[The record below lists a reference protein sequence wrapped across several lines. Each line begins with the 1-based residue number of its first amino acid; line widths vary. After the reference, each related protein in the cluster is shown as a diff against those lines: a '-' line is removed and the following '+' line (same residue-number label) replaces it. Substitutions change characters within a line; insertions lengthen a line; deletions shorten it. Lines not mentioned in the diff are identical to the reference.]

1 MDENAK
7 AQFKWKFYRLT
18 VELNIIV
25 LLVAMS
31 IPVFLIIHSPY
42 TVPIIIGMLA
52 LALILFIGFLS
63 KNTGRPKH
71 GLMITQR
78 KKKNIRKKTNRNLP
92 VSRMQVSYDKENEG

>member
-7 AQFKWKFYRLT
+7 AQFRWKFYRLT

-42 TVPIIIGMLA
+42 TVLIILGMLA
-52 LALILFIGFLS
+52 FALLLLTDFI
-63 KNTGRPKH
+63 
-71 GLMITQR
+71 
-78 KKKNIRKKTNRNLP
+78 KKYRETKAWLDDNAE
-92 VSRMQVSYDKENEG
+92 KEHKQEKEL

>member
-25 LLVAMS
+25 LLIAMS

-42 TVPIIIGMLA
+42 TIPIIMGMLV
-52 LALILFIGFLS
+52 LALILLWDFLGKYRETKAWLDDIAEKEKEQKG
-63 KNTGRPKH
+63 KNE
-71 GLMITQR
+71 
-78 KKKNIRKKTNRNLP
+78 
-92 VSRMQVSYDKENEG
+92 S

>member
-25 LLVAMS
+25 LLIAMS

-42 TVPIIIGMLA
+42 TIPIIMGMLV
-52 LALILFIGFLS
+52 LALILLWDFLGKYRETKAWLDDIAEKEKEQKE
-63 KNTGRPKH
+63 KNE
-71 GLMITQR
+71 
-78 KKKNIRKKTNRNLP
+78 
-92 VSRMQVSYDKENEG
+92 S

>member
-25 LLVAMS
+25 LLIAMS

-42 TVPIIIGMLA
+42 TIPIIMGMLA
-52 LALILFIGFLS
+52 FALILLWDFLGKYRETKAWLDDIAEKEKEQKG
-63 KNTGRPKH
+63 KNE
-71 GLMITQR
+71 
-78 KKKNIRKKTNRNLP
+78 
-92 VSRMQVSYDKENEG
+92 S